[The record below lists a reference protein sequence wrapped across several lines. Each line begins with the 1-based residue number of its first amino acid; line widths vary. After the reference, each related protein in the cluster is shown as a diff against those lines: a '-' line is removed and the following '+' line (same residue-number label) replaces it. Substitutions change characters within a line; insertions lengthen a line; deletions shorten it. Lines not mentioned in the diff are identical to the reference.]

1 MKAAK
6 RTASES
12 EVRSPGSPSDS
23 PPVCASSCASFLASS
38 MEAGDAALERRKVV
52 GVGFD
57 SESNILEMLSLRRRL
72 GGGAAELPH
81 SEVSPSS
88 QPFGRA
94 LGAMVN
100 GATLGAIVKEGRR
113 LLTVRCPALPSL
125 LTLFWLSVRT
135 IIAEALRLFTTSG

>member
-52 GVGFD
+52 GVVGSARGKTAVIQVENKGDKAIKSGTMGVSFGTGAEAM
-57 SESNILEMLSLRRRL
+57 SVSVPMGALEA
-72 GGGAAELPH
+72 G
-81 SEVSPSS
+81 
-88 QPFGRA
+88 Q
-94 LGAMVN
+94 
-100 GATLGAIVKEGRR
+100 TLE
-113 LLTVRCPALPSL
+113 
-125 LTLFWLSVRT
+125 LSVP
-135 IIAEALRLFTTSG
+135 IPEGASGGVKAKTQEVVL